1 MAFYGNVYYNT
12 TKSFF
17 GAQLIDFIQGF
28 LVGLATAL
36 LQVRNS
42 LFFSLSSAIFM
53 R

>member
-17 GAQLIDFIQGF
+17 GAQSIDFIQGF